1 MKTLI
6 KLAIAALLIHATWR
20 SGMVFWRYYQFQDEV
35 QRVAQFAGSRSEGD
49 LQHVVMDVAGRLQVP
64 LTEDHVTIR
73 REPNHLL
80 INATYTDRIEIVPTY
95 FYPWEFK
102 MQADALTFTGPH

>member
-6 KLAIAALLIHATWR
+6 KLAIAALLIHAAWR
-20 SGMVFWRYYQFQDEV
+20 SGMVYLRYYQFKDEV
-35 QRVAQFAGSRSEGD
+35 QAAAQFAGSKSEGD
-49 LQHVVMDVAGRLQVP
+49 LQHAVMEIASKLQIP

-80 INATYTDRIEIVPTY
+80 VNAAYTDRIEIVPTY
-95 FYPWEFK
+95 FYPWEFT